1 MFGYNTKR
9 FRRML
14 FLALILLPLL
24 IAGCGRHRSGP
35 ILLTS
40 TSGWPLPVQDLF
52 EELVALAPS
61 IKMDGHLISGV
72 PGPHSI
78 TTAVFRVHNVNAE
91 VFDRMKETLELAPIG
106 PTHKLAK
113 RGESVVKNTSTEWWA
128 TETKGD
134 VELFVSQHWLDG
146 EEGDLYTVANE
157 PSTNTAYIHYYF
169 NF

>member
-1 MFGYNTKR
+1 MVGYNTKR
-9 FRRML
+9 FQRML
-14 FLALILLPLL
+14 FLALIFLPLL
-24 IAGCGRHRSGP
+24 VASCSRNRDGP
-35 ILLTS
+35 KLLTS
-40 TSGWPLPVQDLF
+40 ISSWPLPVKDLF

-61 IKMDGHLISGV
+61 IKMDGHLISGA

-78 TTAVFRVHNVNAE
+78 TTAVFRVHNVNTE
-91 VFDRMKETLELAPIG
+91 VFERLKKTLELVPIG

-113 RGESVVKNTSTEWWA
+113 RSESVVKNTSTEWWA
-128 TETKGD
+128 AETQED

-157 PSTNTAYIHYYF
+157 PPTGTIYIHYYF